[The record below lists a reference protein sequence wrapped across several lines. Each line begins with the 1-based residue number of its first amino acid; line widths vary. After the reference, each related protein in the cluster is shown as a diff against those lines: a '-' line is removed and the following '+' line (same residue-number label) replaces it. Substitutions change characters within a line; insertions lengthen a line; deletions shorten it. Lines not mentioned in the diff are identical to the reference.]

1 MHMYAE
7 AEIARY
13 REAAERARTIF
24 ELSSKIEIELLEAR
38 RAEKDFLL
46 RNDQKMAEANERI
59 GRAAAADINTLQQS
73 LQRAGRSDL
82 AHQVEAMSGAL
93 RRYQSHFASVAE
105 EKTRL
110 GLDEKSGLEGR
121 LRNSV
126 HDIEAKVNQLQ
137 QLELGFTMLM
147 MRRHEKDFMLRRDA
161 KYAEEMK
168 KRAAEFSAKADKAD
182 IPEAAKTEMKQKLA
196 DYQRDFFAW
205 FDAAQKL
212 AIELKATSESYSE
225 IEPVISATTKAV
237 SEIRSDADQA

>member
-1 MHMYAE
+1 LALFSSFSLRLTHKITAIGIVGVAGVVLVGGMHMYAE

-59 GRAAAADINTLQQS
+59 GRAAAADINTLHQS

-147 MRRHEKDFMLRRDA
+147 MRRHEKDFTLRRDA

-168 KRAAEFSAKADKAD
+168 KRAAEFSAKGGQGRYSGGRQDGN
-182 IPEAAKTEMKQKLA
+182 EAEACRLPT
-196 DYQRDFFAW
+196 RFFCM
-205 FDAAQKL
+205 
-212 AIELKATSESYSE
+212 
-225 IEPVISATTKAV
+225 V
-237 SEIRSDADQA
+237 